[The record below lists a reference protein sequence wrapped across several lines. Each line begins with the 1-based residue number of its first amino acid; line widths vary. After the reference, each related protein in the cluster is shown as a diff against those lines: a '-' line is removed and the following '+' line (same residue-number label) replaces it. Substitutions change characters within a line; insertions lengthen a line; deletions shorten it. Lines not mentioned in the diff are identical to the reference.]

1 MEVQIHKVD
10 THLSIKA
17 MGEYSLANLY
27 DLFDRVKEE
36 TEKRGAQGVILD
48 ITEVAGT
55 IPPME
60 MYLLGVQCCRVLSSG
75 MRIAILCADGEA
87 DKFLENVPQSRG
99 LHIKMVPSH
108 SDALKWVNSHR

>member
-17 MGEYSLANLY
+17 VGEYSLANLY
-27 DLFDRVKEE
+27 DLFDKAKEE

-55 IPPME
+55 IPAMH
-60 MYLLGVQCCRVLSSG
+60 MYLLGVQCCRVLSSEN
-75 MRIAILCADGEA
+75 RIALLCPDGEA

-99 LHIKMVPSH
+99 LHIKVVQNH